1 MISNSPRGP
10 QTHHVTKNDLEL
22 AILQPVPPKCQ
33 DDRHVSLD
41 RAYFKPIAR
50 KGRFFLLFVCFVLF
64 LFFDLWGSLRA
75 LSLDIAWLSSGYHD
89 TLSLESPI
97 STMLQPQRS
106 SVLPGRL
113 SDVNTQFQPSS
124 FRLTWQGLEKSQAAA
139 ERIPSE
145 KLSSAP

>member
-1 MISNSPRGP
+1 M
-10 QTHHVTKNDLEL
+10 
-22 AILQPVPPKCQ
+22 
-33 DDRHVSLD
+33 
-41 RAYFKPIAR
+41 
-50 KGRFFLLFVCFVLF
+50 
-64 LFFDLWGSLRA
+64 GSLRA
-75 LSLDIAWLSSGYHD
+75 LSLDIAGLSSGYHD

-124 FRLTWQGLEKSQAAA
+124 FRLTWQGLEKPQAAA

-145 KLSSAP
+145 TLQRLLVVLNATDFQAFVLGREIP